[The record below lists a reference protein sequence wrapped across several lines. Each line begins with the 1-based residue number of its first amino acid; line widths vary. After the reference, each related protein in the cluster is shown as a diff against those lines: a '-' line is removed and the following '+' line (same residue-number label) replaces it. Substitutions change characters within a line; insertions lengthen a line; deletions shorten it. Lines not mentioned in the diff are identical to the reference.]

1 MNILELEQELLNF
14 SRILDDIEVTT
25 EWFCNDEKWSS
36 MDSELHG
43 ALMDKYLGIKELY
56 EIRFQ
61 ICWDSFEKVCK
72 EYHEYRKIAE
82 QSN

>member
-1 MNILELEQELLNF
+1 MNILQLEQELLNF

-25 EWFCNDEKWSS
+25 EWFCNDTKWSS
-36 MDSELHG
+36 MNPELHG

-61 ICWDSFEKVCK
+61 MCWDSFEKVCK
-72 EYHEYRKIAE
+72 EHQAYRKSGE
-82 QSN
+82 GNN